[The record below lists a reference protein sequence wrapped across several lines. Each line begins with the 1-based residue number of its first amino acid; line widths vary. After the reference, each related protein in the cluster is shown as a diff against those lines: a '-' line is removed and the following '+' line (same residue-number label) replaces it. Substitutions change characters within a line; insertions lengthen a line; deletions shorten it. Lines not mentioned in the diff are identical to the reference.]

1 MTDRDD
7 FELKRALDALPRT
20 MEPPAEAW
28 AGVRAKI
35 GGLRRR
41 RRGDSLLRWAE
52 RFEPRQ
58 IRIAAGVAI
67 IGIGVT
73 VLALTTR
80 AGARWFVTSV
90 SPSAVYPAGQE
101 PATVEAT
108 LNGERLSR
116 ESRRFRAGMA
126 LVTGAGGRARVL
138 VGTIGSVEVQQ
149 NTSVRLLEA
158 RATSHRLALERGMIH
173 AKIDAPP
180 RLFIVETPAG
190 TAIDMGCEYTLHV
203 DSAGNSV
210 LHVELGWVSFADPSG
225 RESLV
230 PAGFLAFARPGE
242 TGIGIPM
249 RESASNQ
256 VRWAAMILSQSGEG
270 PRADS
275 AVRVLGTY
283 AGRFDAVTLWHAL
296 PRVSG
301 DNRARLVDALERRA
315 PAPQGVTREGVLA
328 GDRLMMRLWWEALP
342 GTLPITPGF
351 TKRLWLLWL
360 KAASWL

>member
-7 FELKRALDALPRT
+7 YELKRALGALPRT

-28 AGVRAKI
+28 PVVRAKI

-41 RRGDSLLRWAE
+41 RRSDSLLRWAE

-67 IGIGVT
+67 IGVGLT

-80 AGARWFVTSV
+80 AGAQWHVSSLVPAAVSLGGQPPVT
-90 SPSAVYPAGQE
+90 GD
-101 PATVEAT
+101 AT
-108 LNGERLSR
+108 LNGERLTR
-116 ESRRFRAGMA
+116 DSRRFQAGME
-126 LVTGAGGRARVL
+126 LVTGSGGRARVQ
-138 VGTIGSVEVQQ
+138 VGTIGSVELQQ
-149 NTSVRLLEA
+149 NTAVRLLEA
-158 RATSHRLALERGMIH
+158 RVSSHRLALARGMIH

-249 RESASNQ
+249 RENAGHQ
-256 VRWAAMILSQSGEG
+256 VRWAAMVLSQSDRGA
-270 PRADS
+270 RADS
-275 AVRVLGTY
+275 AVRVLATY
-283 AGRFDAVTLWHAL
+283 AARLDAVTLWHAL

-301 DNRARLVDALERRA
+301 DNRARLYDALERRA
-315 PAPQGVTREGVLA
+315 PVPAGVTREGVLA
-328 GDRLMMRLWWEALP
+328 GDRVMMRLWWEALP
-342 GTLPITPGF
+342 GTLPITPDF

>member
-20 MEPPAEAW
+20 MEPPAGAW
-28 AGVRAKI
+28 PEVRAKI
-35 GGLRRR
+35 GGIRKRSR
-41 RRGDSLLRWAE
+41 NDSLLRWAE

-67 IGIGVT
+67 IGIGLT
-73 VLALTTR
+73 VLSVTTR
-80 AGARWFVTSV
+80 ASARWLV
-90 SPSAVYPAGQE
+90 SPWATTPSATSRVTLAGQPLE
-101 PATVEAT
+101 LP
-108 LNGERLSR
+108 N
-116 ESRRFRAGMA
+116 RRFREGSQ
-126 LVTGAGGRARVL
+126 LTTGQAEARVS
-138 VGTIGSVEVQQ
+138 VGGIGRLRVYPY
-149 NTSVRLLEA
+149 TSLQLLEA
-158 RATSHRLALERGMIH
+158 RASAHRVALHHGMIH
-173 AKIDAPP
+173 ARIDAPP

-190 TAIDMGCEYTLHV
+190 TAIDLGCEYTLHV

-249 RESASNQ
+249 RENASGQ
-256 VRWAAMILSQSGEG
+256 VRWAAMLLSQAGQG
-270 PRADS
+270 ARADS
-275 AVRVLGTY
+275 AVRVLATY

-301 DNRARLVDALERRA
+301 DNRARLYDALQRRA
-315 PAPQGVTREGVLA
+315 PAPAGVTREGILA
-328 GDRLMMRLWWEALP
+328 GDRIMMRLWWEALP
-342 GTLPITPGF
+342 GTLPITPDV